1 MFSVCFEREVVLKT
15 IYFSGREICIS
26 IEKVGHWSVQ
36 VVMGNVIGYQKKVK
50 KVGHLIEERYL
61 HLILNGCIAHVL
73 DLMWEDIGQMR

>member
-1 MFSVCFEREVVLKT
+1 
-15 IYFSGREICIS
+15 
-26 IEKVGHWSVQ
+26 
-36 VVMGNVIGYQKKVK
+36 MGNVIGYQKKVK